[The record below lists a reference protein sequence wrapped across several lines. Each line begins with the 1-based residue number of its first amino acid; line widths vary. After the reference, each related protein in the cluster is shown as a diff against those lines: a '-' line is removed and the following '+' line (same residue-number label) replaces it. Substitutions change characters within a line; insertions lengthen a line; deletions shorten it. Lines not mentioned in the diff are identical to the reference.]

1 MSVEK
6 MRAFIIKFIFY
17 CLILGIGYVC
27 LKYVLPLLM
36 PFLIGLL
43 FAFVLQPAIRWI
55 SAKCGI
61 RHKVV
66 AILLMI
72 VFYVILAAIT
82 IVLGSRV
89 AVLLRELVAMIP
101 DVYNNVLQPALI
113 SLQNAL
119 ENLVEAVDP
128 SFGQS
133 VENLGDTLMSTLSNG
148 ITTLSGWALEYVT
161 SFATSLPSTFVKILM
176 TIISSFFF
184 VADYNMIANFILVQL
199 SEEKRDMLIKIKT
212 KGIDVL
218 LKFAKA
224 YAILMTLT
232 FCEVFVGL
240 LLLRVENALLI
251 AFATA
256 IVDILP
262 ILGTGTVMIPWG
274 IAMLILGNYP
284 LGFGLLVL
292 YAIIT
297 VVRQTL
303 EPRIVGNQIGLYP
316 LATLTCMF
324 VGTYL
329 FGILGLFGLPIIA
342 TVAMQLDRSGDIH
355 LFHKNDAVK

>member
-1 MSVEK
+1 MEDFAMSVEK

-17 CLILGIGYVC
+17 CLILGLGYVC
-27 LKYVLPLLM
+27 LKHVLPLLM

-43 FAFVLQPAIRWI
+43 FAFVLQPPIRWI
-55 SAKCGI
+55 SSKCGI
-61 RHKVV
+61 RRKVV
-66 AILLMI
+66 AVLLMI
-72 VFYVILAAIT
+72 VFYVILSAIT

-89 AVLLRELVAMIP
+89 AVLLRELAGMIP
-101 DVYNNVLQPALI
+101 DVYNDVLQPALL
-113 SLQNAL
+113 SLQDAF
-119 ENLVEAVDP
+119 ERLVVAVDP

-133 VENLGDTLMSTLSNG
+133 VENLGDTLMSTLSSG
-148 ITTLSGWALEYVT
+148 IATLSGWVLEYVT

-184 VADYNMIANFILVQL
+184 VADYDMIANFLLAQL
-199 SEEKRDMLIKIKT
+199 SKDKREMLIKIKT

-224 YAILMTLT
+224 YAILLTLT
-232 FCEVFVGL
+232 FFEVFVGL
-240 LLLRVENALLI
+240 LLLRVDNALLI
-251 AFATA
+251 ALATA

-303 EPRIVGNQIGLYP
+303 EPRVVGNQIGLYP

-329 FGILGLFGLPIIA
+329 FGVLGLFGLPIIA
-342 TVAMQLDRSGDIH
+342 TIALQLDRSGDIH
-355 LFHKNDAVK
+355 IFRK